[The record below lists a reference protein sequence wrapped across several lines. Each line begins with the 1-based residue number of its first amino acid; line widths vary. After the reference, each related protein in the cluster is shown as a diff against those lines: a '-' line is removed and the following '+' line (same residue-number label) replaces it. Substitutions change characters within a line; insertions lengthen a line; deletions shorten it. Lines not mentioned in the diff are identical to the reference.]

1 MYVKHKNGAAKYGSL
16 AIGLHWLTLLLLVVI
31 YATMELRGI
40 FPKGSDGRNGMMMW
54 HYMLG
59 LTILA
64 VVMLRLAVR
73 VSSAA
78 PPIQPSPPRWQM
90 LFAAAMHV
98 ALYALMIGMPILGW
112 LTLSAA
118 GKPIPFFGLHLPA
131 LLSQD
136 KELAS
141 QIKDVHETCAAIG
154 YYLIGLH
161 AAAGLF
167 HHYVVRDTTLRR
179 MLPFKS

>member
-1 MYVKHKNGAAKYGSL
+1 MYAKYNTGTAKYGSL
-16 AIGLHWLTLLLLVVI
+16 TIGLHWLTLLLLIAI

-59 LTILA
+59 LSVLA
-64 VVMLRLAVR
+64 VVTLRLAAR
-73 VSSAA
+73 WFSAT
-78 PPIQPSPPRWQM
+78 PPIQPPPPRWQM
-90 LFAAAMHV
+90 VFASVMHV

-118 GKPIPFFGLHLPA
+118 GKPIPFFGLELPA
-131 LLSQD
+131 LISQN

-141 QIKDVHETCAAIG
+141 QIKEVHETCATIG
-154 YYLIGLH
+154 YFLIGLH
-161 AAAGLF
+161 AVAGLF

-179 MLPFKS
+179 MLPSK

>member
-1 MYVKHKNGAAKYGSL
+1 MSVKHDSVATNYGAL
-16 AIGLHWLTLLLLVVI
+16 AIWIHWLTLLLLVAI

-40 FPKGSDGRNGMMMW
+40 TPKGSDARNGMMMW

-64 VVMLRLAVR
+64 IVAVR
-73 VSSAA
+73 LVVRFSSAT
-78 PPIQPSPPRWQM
+78 PPILPALPRWQM
-90 LFAAAMHV
+90 GLSGAMQI
-98 ALYALMIGMPILGW
+98 ALYALMIAMPILGW

-131 LLSQD
+131 LISQNKDLS
-136 KELAS
+136 S
-141 QIKDVHETCAAIG
+141 QIKDIHETCATIG

-167 HHYVVRDTTLRR
+167 HHYVARDTTLRR
-179 MLPFKS
+179 MLPFNS

>member
-1 MYVKHKNGAAKYGSL
+1 MYVKHNNGAEKYSPL
-16 AIGLHWLTLLLLVVI
+16 AIGLHWLTLLLLIAI

-64 VVMLRLAVR
+64 IVALRLAAR
-73 VSSAA
+73 FSSAP
-78 PPIQPSPPRWQM
+78 PPIQPAPPRWQM
-90 LFAAAMHV
+90 LFAGAMHV
-98 ALYALMIGMPILGW
+98 ALYALITGMPILGW

-131 LLSQD
+131 LLSQN

-141 QIKDVHETCAAIG
+141 QIKEVHETCAAVG

>member
-1 MYVKHKNGAAKYGSL
+1 MYVKHSNGTPKYGSL
-16 AIGLHWLTLLLLVVI
+16 VIGLHWLTFLLFIAI

-64 VVMLRLAVR
+64 VVALRLAAR
-73 VSSAA
+73 LSGGT
-78 PPIQPSPPRWQM
+78 PPIQPPPPRWQM
-90 LFAAAMHV
+90 WFANAMHV

-118 GKPIPFFGLHLPA
+118 GKPIPFFGLNLPA
-131 LLSQD
+131 LLSKN